1 MPGRDGAG
9 DNIMR
14 VSIICVGNDFHGD
27 DGFGPAVAAYLSE
40 RYMLPAG
47 VEVISHLDFGRALVA
62 DLMACEAA
70 VVVGASDDAA
80 APVGSLVAFGTD
92 DPDRVA
98 GMTSTLDMNFA
109 DVLNLTRALGIDC
122 SRIRC
127 FGAQID
133 RERGLTGTG
142 MSERVEAAVA
152 PCARA
157 IALYLNEAYWLA
169 CVDYWAMTSDTR
181 ALVADPA
188 SYARAVLDARG
199 MSDQLDA
206 VVSELGVDPMPDY
219 KIDEMIDRI
228 FGERQAA

>member
-1 MPGRDGAG
+1 
-9 DNIMR
+9 MR

-70 VVVGASDDAA
+70 VVVGASDDAT

-133 RERGLTGTG
+133 RERGLAGTG
-142 MSERVEAAVA
+142 LSARVDAAVA

-157 IALYLNEAYWLA
+157 IARYLSETYWLM
-169 CVDYWAMTSDTR
+169 CVDYWAMTSDMR
-181 ALVADPA
+181 ALVADPE
-188 SYARAVLDARG
+188 SYARAVLDARD

-206 VVSELGVDPMPDY
+206 VASELGAEPMPDY
-219 KIDEMIDRI
+219 MIDEVVDRI
-228 FGERQAA
+228 FGELQAA